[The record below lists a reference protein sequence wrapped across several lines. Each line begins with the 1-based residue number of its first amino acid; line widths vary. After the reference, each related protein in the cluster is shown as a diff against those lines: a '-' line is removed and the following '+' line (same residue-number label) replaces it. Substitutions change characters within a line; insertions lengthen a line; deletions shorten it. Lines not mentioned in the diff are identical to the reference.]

1 MYNDTITL
9 FNRYANR
16 SGDVWFPTVIH
27 GVNLNID
34 RAAIVA
40 KYGAQSAD
48 SVVLNVR
55 YSFAG
60 DNKIVAGKP
69 WLPPKEWAE
78 LINDELGAALTFK
91 GGTVFDFFY
100 VGEWPDSKPIADTEY
115 NGGFYTYVNQEYDNV
130 FAITSV
136 GLYTLIPHFEILGK

>member
-16 SGDVWFPTVIH
+16 DGDTWYPTIIR

-48 SVVLNVR
+48 SAVLNIR
-55 YSFAG
+55 YLFSG
-60 DNKIVAGKP
+60 GNKIVADKP
-69 WLPPKEWAE
+69 YLPPKEWSE
-78 LINDELGAALTFK
+78 LPNDELGGSITFAGGAL
-91 GGTVFDFFY
+91 FDFFY
-100 VGEWPDSKPIADTEY
+100 VGEWQSEAPISDIEYAD
-115 NGGFYTYVNQEYDNV
+115 GFYSYMNKRYDNV

-136 GLYTLIPHFEILGK
+136 GLYTVIPHFEILGK